1 MKEPIRVA
9 VIGVGNCASA
19 LIQGVSY
26 YATERPGIITWDIQ
40 GYHPADIAFTAGF
53 DVNSEKVGLKLH
65 EAIFVSSNNT
75 IKFSQVPEGEALV
88 HPAPPLDGLGSKYL
102 EKIAP
107 TTQNTTA
114 EKVVEILRQTRTQ
127 IIVNYLPV
135 GSKTASEW
143 WSERALEAGCGFIN
157 CIPEIIANNPTIA
170 ARFRA
175 AGLPLIGD
183 DVKSQVGATI
193 VHRTLVKL
201 MRQHGLTVDRTY
213 QLNFGGNMDFY
224 NMLNAER
231 LVTKRVSK
239 TNAVRAEIGDIPARD
254 IHIGPSDYVAW
265 LEDRKWCHI
274 RIEGTAF
281 GGTPINLE
289 LKLEVWDSPNS
300 AGVVTDLVR
309 WCRVAQDRTIGGP
322 IDPVCSVYMKFPPQ
336 QLTESEADS
345 GLTRWAA
352 GK

>member
-201 MRQHGLTVDRTY
+201 MRQHGLTVDRT
-213 QLNFGGNMDFY
+213 
-224 NMLNAER
+224 
-231 LVTKRVSK
+231 
-239 TNAVRAEIGDIPARD
+239 
-254 IHIGPSDYVAW
+254 
-265 LEDRKWCHI
+265 
-274 RIEGTAF
+274 
-281 GGTPINLE
+281 
-289 LKLEVWDSPNS
+289 
-300 AGVVTDLVR
+300 
-309 WCRVAQDRTIGGP
+309 
-322 IDPVCSVYMKFPPQ
+322 
-336 QLTESEADS
+336 
-345 GLTRWAA
+345 
-352 GK
+352 